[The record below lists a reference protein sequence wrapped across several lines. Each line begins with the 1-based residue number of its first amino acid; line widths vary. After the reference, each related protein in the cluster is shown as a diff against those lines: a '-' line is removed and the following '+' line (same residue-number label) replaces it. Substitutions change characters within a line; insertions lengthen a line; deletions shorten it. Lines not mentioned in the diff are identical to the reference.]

1 MKTHS
6 LFEQAVIAI
15 ERPERY
21 GKQLASHIS
30 HKTEVVDFDGGWQAT
45 IGSGQGIILPR
56 GTALVLEAR
65 ADDEVSL
72 ERVKDV
78 LGRHLLQFTTKLEP
92 FEIHW
97 VTI

>member
-1 MKTHS
+1 MTTHTFHE
-6 LFEQAVIAI
+6 LAIITI

-45 IGSGQGIILPR
+45 IGTGLGTILPR
-56 GTALVLEAR
+56 GTTLLLEAR
-65 ADDEVSL
+65 ADDTDSL
-72 ERVKDV
+72 EIVKNV

-92 FEIHW
+92 FEINW
-97 VTI
+97 VAA